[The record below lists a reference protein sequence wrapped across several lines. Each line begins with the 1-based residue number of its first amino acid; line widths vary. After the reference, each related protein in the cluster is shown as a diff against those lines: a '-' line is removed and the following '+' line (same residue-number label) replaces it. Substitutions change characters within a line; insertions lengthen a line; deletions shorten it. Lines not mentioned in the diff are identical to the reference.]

1 MDVFYVFVDPLAI
14 ALLSPSRAPLLRTTV
29 SNERVSLVSLNET
42 ISGILLPPAG
52 GHLLPFNGS
61 NRWSNYHHRWRD
73 RKGRHR
79 AARTFFIAYIICIFH
94 RIWWMTTTMRNAFGA
109 RPTDWCQSPNFP
121 GSKRLEQRKETCK
134 NGSNY
139 HIRWMLFEEQ
149 IQECTVSLPR
159 SCAISYPSA
168 YSFFSFSFLF
178 YLFYLAVHN

>member
-79 AARTFFIAYIICIFH
+79 AARTFFYSIHYLYFSSNLMDDDDDAECVWRETDRLMPIAKFPRQQKTRAAQGNMQK
-94 RIWWMTTTMRNAFGA
+94 RIELPYSMNVIWRTNPRMYRLS
-109 RPTDWCQSPNFP
+109 PTFLCNFL
-121 GSKRLEQRKETCK
+121 S
-134 NGSNY
+134 
-139 HIRWMLFEEQ
+139 IR
-149 IQECTVSLPR
+149 V
-159 SCAISYPSA
+159 
-168 YSFFSFSFLF
+168 
-178 YLFYLAVHN
+178 